1 MTAETRALLA
11 DLLAWHIN
19 RFDAVPA
26 LSELKER
33 TILLTG
39 RQDLDE
45 YSVDDIALRAHL
57 IDAVQDYVDAP
68 DAHSG
73 PGASIDP

>member
-45 YSVDDIALRAHL
+45 YSVEDIALRAHL
-57 IDAVQDYVDAP
+57 IDAVQDFIE
-68 DAHSG
+68 SG
-73 PGASIDP
+73 

>member
-19 RFDAVPA
+19 RLDAVPA

-45 YSVDDIALRAHL
+45 YSVEDIALRAHL
-57 IDAVQDYVDAP
+57 IDAVQDYIE
-68 DAHSG
+68 SG
-73 PGASIDP
+73 

>member
-19 RFDAVPA
+19 RLDAVPA

-45 YSVDDIALRAHL
+45 YSVEDIALRANL
-57 IDAVQDYVDAP
+57 IDAVQDYIE
-68 DAHSG
+68 G
-73 PGASIDP
+73 G

>member
-19 RFDAVPA
+19 RLDAVPA

-45 YSVDDIALRAHL
+45 YSVEDIALRAHL
-57 IDAVQDYVDAP
+57 IDAVQDFIE
-68 DAHSG
+68 SG
-73 PGASIDP
+73 

>member
-19 RFDAVPA
+19 RLDAVPA

-45 YSVDDIALRAHL
+45 CRVDDIALRAHL
-57 IDAVQDYVDAP
+57 IDAVQDFIE
-68 DAHSG
+68 SG
-73 PGASIDP
+73 

>member
-1 MTAETRALLA
+1 MTAETRALLS

-19 RFDAVPA
+19 RLDAVPA
-26 LSELKER
+26 LSELRER

-45 YSVDDIALRAHL
+45 CSVDDIALRAHL
-57 IDAVQDYVDAP
+57 IDAVQDYIED
-68 DAHSG
+68 G
-73 PGASIDP
+73 